1 MTRPCGGMSHAR
13 IGGGRRPPRCRG
25 ERPVLP
31 CPIGRRLSGFVS
43 VWARS
48 IFSSSCVVVRAW
60 CLVSAALLRAAARGG
75 RARCVRFEVRRACAC
90 CCPVAAADAAA
101 VRAQRLSRCLARR
114 PGAVRAWRLRARA
127 RWGNKR
133 PGGRPR
139 RGRFWN
145 YRKHAFHAS
154 NSYVGESGCGLRVF
168 FRSPGSSQAGQ
179 ATH

>member
-101 VRAQRLSRCLARR
+101 VRAQRLSRCLACW

-127 RWGNKR
+127 LGAKR
-133 PGGRPR
+133 GGSSCFSCKQGTAPR
-139 RGRFWN
+139 REQRARAPPVPVLEIPFMSPQ
-145 YRKHAFHAS
+145 AVVA
-154 NSYVGESGCGLRVF
+154 VAAAESPLC
-168 FRSPGSSQAGQ
+168 
-179 ATH
+179 